1 MDKEAETP
9 KSLGSNIGSDPA
21 NSNNF
26 LAINNLH
33 YHANDI
39 SELRKLA
46 EIDASLAEKI
56 IDQRDRESA
65 RIAASYR
72 FGLFMS
78 SFLMATVIASFTL
91 IVIYGG
97 ILTAS
102 AVIVAVLATALLV
115 RVVLTGQWSETSWF
129 GRLTD
134 FCLRLLGGTPTAPR

>member
-1 MDKEAETP
+1 M
-9 KSLGSNIGSDPA
+9 GSNIGSDPA
-21 NSNNF
+21 SSNNF

-134 FCLRLLGGTPTAPR
+134 FCLRLLGDTPTAPR